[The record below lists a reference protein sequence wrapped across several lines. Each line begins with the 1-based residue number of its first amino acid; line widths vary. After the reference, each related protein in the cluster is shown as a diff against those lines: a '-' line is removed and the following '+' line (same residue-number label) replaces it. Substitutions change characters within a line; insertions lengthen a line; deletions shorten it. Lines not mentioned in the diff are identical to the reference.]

1 MSLLF
6 QHKTKSAPQVDNPYW
21 MSFSDMMSGML
32 IIFILV
38 CIALLYKLSKIE
50 YDVNQNIIV
59 YNKSIEE
66 RTKILEDIKN
76 DLLNQAGIKVEITD
90 NDSVIRIPEG
100 SLHFDNAKFEIK
112 DDLKPNAEKIG
123 EILYKSILKDDRWQ
137 YLETVFIEGHTDS
150 KPMKDPNF
158 LMGNWELSAK
168 RAISLW
174 KFWTE
179 NKNYG
184 NSLKEF
190 KNKEG
195 KYLFSVSGYADTRR
209 VAEEIDEEHM
219 QKNRRIDIRFTTKQP
234 TIKYLKEVIAP
245 LKEK

>member
-6 QHKTKSAPQVDNPYW
+6 QQKTKSAPQVDNPYW

-100 SLHFDNAKFEIK
+100 SLHFDNAKFELI
-112 DDLKPNAEKIG
+112 DWLSTLSGI
-123 EILYKSILKDDRWQ
+123 I
-137 YLETVFIEGHTDS
+137 
-150 KPMKDPNF
+150 F
-158 LMGNWELSAK
+158 LMIRMGDVGRTFFIIGSIFCILEGVLDLFLYFKQSKKKRKIARLLYSMFLILASIQGIIMLYAK
-168 RAISLW
+168 
-174 KFWTE
+174 
-179 NKNYG
+179 
-184 NSLKEF
+184 
-190 KNKEG
+190 
-195 KYLFSVSGYADTRR
+195 
-209 VAEEIDEEHM
+209 M
-219 QKNRRIDIRFTTKQP
+219 
-234 TIKYLKEVIAP
+234 
-245 LKEK
+245 